1 MDPAARQPDRVE
13 RDRWSEHGRGPGSV
27 VDREQREHERARDD
41 ERRHRR
47 APTRRQDGCG
57 RQGEREYQWPRLR
70 VAMNGDADDGDA
82 ARNHGNGRVE
92 EERKPA
98 AHAPNLALLGVGR
111 VLPQE

>member
-1 MDPAARQPDRVE
+1 
-13 RDRWSEHGRGPGSV
+13 
-27 VDREQREHERARDD
+27 
-41 ERRHRR
+41 
-47 APTRRQDGCG
+47 
-57 RQGEREYQWPRLR
+57 
-70 VAMNGDADDGDA
+70 MNGDADDGDA